1 MGDDIEFTEKQPE
14 HSEGEG
20 NQDELIM
27 QQQRRIEQEV
37 KGTVHNRTHQNI

>member
-1 MGDDIEFTEKQPE
+1 MGDDIENAEKQTD

-37 KGTVHNRTHQNI
+37 NLLSGTF

>member
-1 MGDDIEFTEKQPE
+1 MGDDIEVAEKQVD

-20 NQDELIM
+20 NQDELIL

-37 KGTVHNRTHQNI
+37 NTL